1 MALKKSNQE
10 MNAAYAA
17 TYAPSRPSLA
27 SQTDSAPSS
36 PEHGPEPKTH
46 EEEAQK
52 PKNHETL
59 WERVKNVSIR
69 HHKDVQAECDHIYG
83 TGVATEPT
91 RDEVN
96 PCKVLPAGI

>member
-1 MALKKSNQE
+1 MALKESNQE

-27 SQTDSAPSS
+27 SQTNSAPSG
-36 PEHGPEPKTH
+36 PEHSPEPKTH

-52 PKNHETL
+52 PKTHETL
-59 WERVKNVSIR
+59 WKRVKTVAMR
-69 HHKDVQAECDHIYG
+69 HHKDVQTECDHIYG
-83 TGVATEPT
+83 TDVAMEPT